1 MTIARRLLAAILLVL
16 ALTPTAPSRV
26 VPSVMPSHQ
35 PGGHRPQFEA
45 AIAKADADML
55 HLQEANG
62 LPALQVAVL
71 VEGKIVFS
79 KAYGFANLDS
89 RDPATTETRF
99 RIASVSKAI
108 TGAVLARLVARGEI
122 ELDQPLLE
130 YVPNLPE
137 HWKGITARHLASH
150 TSGIRHYRAL
160 EIYSNRHYD
169 SLTEALAIFKDDALR
184 FEPGAQR
191 EYSTYGFTLLGV
203 AMEFMTDTTFFDLAR
218 KEVLDPLEM
227 SHTALDDPSAQNAQN
242 EKVATP
248 YLLDNQQTAHIAPP
262 TDTSYKAPG
271 GGIVSTAED
280 LVRLAW
286 GVIEPD
292 PLEAEAISLLREKTT
307 TADGEIHNYGLGWNV
322 SGEPGNL
329 RLSHGGTQPGSRCF
343 LLADIDARIG
353 VAILCNA
360 RGAEFGFADVE
371 RVAAY
376 FKEAK

>member
-1 MTIARRLLAAILLVL
+1 MTIARRILAAILLVL
-16 ALTPTAPSRV
+16 AVTPAAPSRV
-26 VPSVMPSHQ
+26 IPSVAPSLQ

-79 KAYGFANLDS
+79 KAYGFADLDS
-89 RDPATTETRF
+89 RDPATTETQF

-108 TGAVLARLVARGEI
+108 TGAVLARLAARGEI

-130 YVPNLPE
+130 YVPDLPE

-227 SHTALDDPSAQNAQN
+227 SHTALDDPNAQN
-242 EKVATP
+242 ENVATP
-248 YLLDNQQTAHIAPP
+248 YLLDNLQTAHIAPP
-262 TDTSYKAPG
+262 TDTSNTTPG
-271 GGIVSTAED
+271 RGMVSTAED
-280 LVRLAW
+280 LVKLAW
-286 GVIEPD
+286 GVIEAG
-292 PLEAEAISLLREKTT
+292 PLEAEAISVLREKTT
-307 TADGEIHNYGLGWNV
+307 TADGETHNYGLGWNV

-360 RGAEFGFADVE
+360 RGADFGFADVE
-371 RVAAY
+371 RVAGY